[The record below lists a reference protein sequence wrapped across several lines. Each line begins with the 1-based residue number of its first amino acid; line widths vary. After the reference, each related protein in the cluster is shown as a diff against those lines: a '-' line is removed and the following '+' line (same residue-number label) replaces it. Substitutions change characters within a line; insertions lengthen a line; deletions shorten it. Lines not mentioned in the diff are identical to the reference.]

1 MFFVGLRIF
10 YTLATVKL
18 VSRVARKHFKALSK
32 DLDLGKYQE
41 ILTEGATSHS
51 AKKLNIG
58 GAKCNFSS
66 TLCQIATSA
75 HYKSRQRE

>member
-32 DLDLGKYQE
+32 ELDLGKYHK
-41 ILTEGATSHS
+41 ILAEGAACHS
-51 AKKLNIG
+51 TRKLNIG
-58 GAKCNFSS
+58 GAGCNFSS

-75 HYKSRQRE
+75 HYKGRQRE